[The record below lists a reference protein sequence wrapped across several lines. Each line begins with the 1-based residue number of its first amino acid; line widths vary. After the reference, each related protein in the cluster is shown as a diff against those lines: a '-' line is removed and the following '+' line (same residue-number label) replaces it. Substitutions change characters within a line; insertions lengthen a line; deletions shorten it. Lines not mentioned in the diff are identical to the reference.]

1 MILARQAGPGGAGGS
16 NRSAPL
22 WVSCGDESRGQAW
35 VTVVSGG
42 AVPGVV
48 WRCGATWVVG
58 RGTHDRAAPAVPGG
72 WGQGLRHRA
81 PAPRVLPEGLWG
93 ARAGFQVHDVL
104 LEMGQVQE
112 DAFPVLE

>member
-1 MILARQAGPGGAGGS
+1 MGDRGVWGGGS
-16 NRSAPL
+16 RGGLAMRRRLGGGEGDARPSRSG
-22 WVSCGDESRGQAW
+22 SS
-35 VTVVSGG
+35 
-42 AVPGVV
+42 
-48 WRCGATWVVG
+48 
-58 RGTHDRAAPAVPGG
+58 GG